1 MGTYSSGKE
10 VIAMLRH
17 LYSIPIRLRVILPV
31 LGLFS
36 LTLLVMVIAGCAK
49 QSSEATAGL
58 RDITAYLPAQG
69 TVVAQASARA
79 DVDSPYEVP
88 VEKIYVTV
96 GKNVRRGETLI
107 VFSAPQNQNYYDQA
121 RTALVQA
128 QSALDQA
135 RRQYGQE
142 LRAAQKQLAVSRSTE
157 RKARVTASNP
167 PIPPADAE
175 SSTSYPSDTGVS
187 SANRQADEQA
197 VIDAQARMAEGLV
210 AYQQA
215 VAAAQE
221 QFDAAQAGSK
231 SAQVKSPITGTVLA
245 VNVSVGMTPNPRD
258 KKPLVTVVNLEA
270 LKVAAGIAEDQLDLL
285 RPKNPA
291 LVTVTEVP
299 NVEFAGSLDEIY
311 SEKAGFLRG
320 QKYVALVD
328 FKNTKGQA
336 KPGMEA
342 TVSIKIGEVNDV
354 LAVPANATYKV
365 DTQYAVKL
373 REGKEWRQRI
383 VDIGLSDGNYTQIK
397 SGLEEGDIVM
407 TNP

>member
-1 MGTYSSGKE
+1 
-10 VIAMLRH
+10 MLRYLH
-17 LYSIPIRLRVILPV
+17 RGPIGIRAILPV

-36 LTLLVMVIAGCAK
+36 LVLSVVVIAGCAK
-49 QSSEATAGL
+49 QSSEATAGR
-58 RDITAYLPAQG
+58 RDITAYLPLQG
-69 TVVAQASARA
+69 TVVAPASARA
-79 DVDSPYEVP
+79 DVYSPYEVP

-96 GKNVRRGETLI
+96 GKSVRRGETLI
-107 VFSAPQNQNYYDQA
+107 IFSAPENQAYYDQA

-128 QSALDQA
+128 QKALDQA
-135 RRQYGQE
+135 RRQFGQE
-142 LRAAQKQLAVSRSTE
+142 VRTAQKQLAVSRSTE
-157 RKARVTASNP
+157 RDARVTASNP
-167 PIPPADAE
+167 SSPPADAGPA
-175 SSTSYPSDTGVS
+175 TSYPPDTGVS

-197 VIDAQARMAEGLV
+197 VIDAEARMAEGLV

-245 VNVSVGMTPNPRD
+245 VNVSVGTAPNPQD

-270 LKVAAGIAEDQLDLL
+270 LKVAAGVAEDRLSLL

-291 LVTVTEVP
+291 LVMVKEVP
-299 NVEFAGSLDEIY
+299 NVEFPGSLDEIY
-311 SEKAGFLRG
+311 SEKAGFLLG

-328 FKNTKGQA
+328 FKNTKGRA
-336 KPGMEA
+336 KPGMDA
-342 TVSIKIGEVNDV
+342 TVSIKIGEVHDV
-354 LAVPANATYKV
+354 LAVPANAAYQV
-365 DTQYAVKL
+365 DKQYAVKL

-383 VDIGLSDGNYTQIK
+383 VEIGLSDGKYTQIK
-397 SGLEEGDIVM
+397 SGLEEGDVVM